1 MNIQIERESGP
12 TRGPTLPLAILLGSA
27 LALSGCGDDQAASPA
42 APVVPRTPASAPKPA
57 PPATPQGL
65 ALGATGQNFIEWSWS
80 AVEGANAYAIQVGAD
95 AAFDDDDA
103 IRLVLTT
110 KHRESGL
117 QAGATRHLRVAA
129 ARVTDPATL
138 GTDPAQPLNPATT
151 LLGAWGPPVKG
162 VAGEAPQPEKPAETP
177 TGTPPEP
184 EPEPDPEPEPPVS
197 SGGGGGGGPAGP
209 AVVPSGLTL
218 SLPGGESEFL
228 IPDDSADAGT
238 ATATVNP
245 AISVYAEAPALIAPL
260 NFAAG
265 VDPVEVEAGDNTPFA
280 LLDWIASQRTVIE
293 EGVTFEITWPDSAGD
308 EVAYVTCGPFACAE
322 GRDAPEITLGDSGE
336 CDAWEPTLD
345 LHVGRIHNGGT
356 STAAVG
362 PSARGIDLGWEAG
375 SDVGFEAT
383 HSVGG
388 ASVTS
393 ELSTAST
400 LRVPTVG
407 ASGSGIWGSSSNPC
421 ETDYQSP
428 HSKPAECFRVA
439 IAEDRNSLASY
450 TVVLEREPIP
460 IDWGAVGW
468 EELDVGCEPAT
479 FSAAAQVDVC
489 DLLAEEVGNLGGM
502 TAIPKLYGDPTR
514 PVDLYNAGVIQGR
527 SIFVL
532 WGFNFAIELPRSK
545 RFTGLMHRHQK
556 GNGTVNLYSSG
567 RLGRHSERWL
577 QLLDSGWEDVVG
589 DFGLVDLYGDDSP
602 DNLRVL
608 PHWWRPELV
617 ETCSAEDGGAAGGT
631 LCDAEEVV
639 LADSVTFVDGLGLG
653 CSKTLDFS
661 LTCDWDADGGVTLS
675 PGEARRNGSSDIDDY
690 LSCTLEKN

>member
-1 MNIQIERESGP
+1 M
-12 TRGPTLPLAILLGSA
+12 
-27 LALSGCGDDQAASPA
+27 
-42 APVVPRTPASAPKPA
+42 
-57 PPATPQGL
+57 
-65 ALGATGQNFIEWSWS
+65 
-80 AVEGANAYAIQVGAD
+80 
-95 AAFDDDDA
+95 
-103 IRLVLTT
+103 
-110 KHRESGL
+110 
-117 QAGATRHLRVAA
+117 
-129 ARVTDPATL
+129 
-138 GTDPAQPLNPATT
+138 
-151 LLGAWGPPVKG
+151 
-162 VAGEAPQPEKPAETP
+162 
-177 TGTPPEP
+177 
-184 EPEPDPEPEPPVS
+184 
-197 SGGGGGGGPAGP
+197 
-209 AVVPSGLTL
+209 
-218 SLPGGESEFL
+218 
-228 IPDDSADAGT
+228 
-238 ATATVNP
+238 
-245 AISVYAEAPALIAPL
+245 
-260 NFAAG
+260 
-265 VDPVEVEAGDNTPFA
+265 
-280 LLDWIASQRTVIE
+280 
-293 EGVTFEITWPDSAGD
+293 
-308 EVAYVTCGPFACAE
+308 TCGPFACAE

-468 EELDVGCEPAT
+468 EELEVGCEPAT

-502 TAIPKLYGDPTR
+502 SLVPHLHGDPTY
-514 PVDLYNAGVIQGR
+514 PVAPFWGELPDR
-527 SIFVL
+527 STFLV
-532 WGFNFAIELPRSK
+532 WGFNFRVELPGSR
-545 RFTGLMHRHQK
+545 RFTALMHQHQK
-556 GNGTVNLYSSG
+556 DDRILDLYAANGGLG
-567 RLGRHSERWL
+567 RLGSDRWIH
-577 QLLDSGWEDVVG
+577 LLDSGWKDVIG
-589 DFGLVDLYGDDSP
+589 DFGLVDLHGDDSP
-602 DNLRVL
+602 DNLRMP
-608 PHWWRPELV
+608 PHWWRPDTDLV
-617 ETCSAEDGGAAGGT
+617 EPCSADDGGAAGGT